1 MAIAGTY
8 PEQGVRVALDLRS
21 VDATTA
27 RYDGEAFTPTASH
40 RLTLAIEIASG
51 KGTVEFLSVTPR
63 EGTPREGAPREGAQA
78 SALEPGDA
86 AFVKQL
92 GTQLW
97 RQATITPPEQGG
109 GVWARRV
116 QRWRGPK

>member
-8 PEQGVRVALDLRS
+8 PEQGVRVALDLRA

-40 RLTLAIEIASG
+40 RLTLTIEIASG
-51 KGTVEFLSVTPR
+51 KGTVEIL
-63 EGTPREGAPREGAQA
+63 GITPREGAEATP
-78 SALEPGDA
+78 LESGDA

>member
-8 PEQGVRVALDLRS
+8 PEQGVRVALDLRT

-27 RYDGEAFTPTASH
+27 HYNGEAFTPNA
-40 RLTLAIEIASG
+40 RYTLALAIDIASG
-51 KGTVEFLSVTPR
+51 KGSVEMKESTAR
-63 EGTPREGAPREGAQA
+63 DG
-78 SALEPGDA
+78 GDA
-86 AFVKQL
+86 PPLDAPDVAFVKQL

-97 RQATITPPEQGG
+97 RQATVTPPEQGG